1 MEAKNRIGE
10 MKFHL
15 LAVAIGAT
23 LTGCSSLK
31 GARFNH
37 EASKS
42 GDTLAGVPFT
52 LNRPVPTVTRTPGA
66 AGAPDRYAIKFE
78 YLPDPNGRFTLQIDP
93 ALISSVDFQMTFD
106 TNGSLIETTAKTI
119 DHTGALLTAL
129 GKAVAAFGAADTDA
143 PKSESELAQGL
154 LDEGKDLLAAKDARL
169 IDSVKTVDIGK
180 TAQRQVTPADQ
191 EAWSRLGERLLSAAA
206 IGQARKSFVYVNRAE
221 YEILT
226 TLLVR
231 HRQAR
236 DPSKFPATFNTA
248 VTNAAQL
255 KDQAKVQDIITAY
268 RRMDKRPCEACH
280 GKEGPARMERRVM
293 YKGIDLTKIATPDP
307 PHTWTTIERLKKLSK
322 MKLLIKGITTPED
335 ALLAREHGAD
345 GVIISNHGGRAEA
358 SGRGTIE
365 ALKDIV
371 DAVGPGFPVLID
383 GGVRRGTDVFKAL
396 ALGARAVGIGR
407 PYLWGLA
414 SFGQAGVDRVLEL
427 LNAELRLAMRQFGTP
442 EIGRITRKAVT
453 WR

>member
-1 MEAKNRIGE
+1 MRERLVEHNRRRFLRYLAASPLSAGAFGQDAEITLASPADALNVMDFEAVAKKKLPPAHLGFMMTGTDDDETLRANREGYQRFQLLPRRLVDFSQVSLKTELFGLPFETPIFLCPVASHRMYDPEGE
-10 MKFHL
+10 
-15 LAVAIGAT
+15 LAVARAA
-23 LTGCSSLK
+23 K
-31 GARFNH
+31 ARQTEILLSTNTSTAIEDVVRERGKPVMFQLYAAPRWDMT
-37 EASKS
+37 EKMVKRVEDA
-42 GDTLAGVPFT
+42 GTPIMAWTVDTLGGRNT
-52 LNRPVPTVTRTPGA
+52 ETYTR
-66 AGAPDRYAIKFE
+66 
-78 YLPDPNGRFTLQIDP
+78 
-93 ALISSVDFQMTFD
+93 
-106 TNGSLIETTAKTI
+106 
-119 DHTGALLTAL
+119 
-129 GKAVAAFGAADTDA
+129 
-143 PKSESELAQGL
+143 
-154 LDEGKDLLAAKDARL
+154 
-169 IDSVKTVDIGK
+169 
-180 TAQRQVTPADQ
+180 
-191 EAWSRLGERLLSAAA
+191 
-206 IGQARKSFVYVNRAE
+206 
-221 YEILT
+221 
-226 TLLVR
+226 
-231 HRQAR
+231 
-236 DPSKFPATFNTA
+236 
-248 VTNAAQL
+248 
-255 KDQAKVQDIITAY
+255 Y

-293 YKGIDLTKIATPDP
+293 YKGIDLSKMATPDP

>member
-1 MEAKNRIGE
+1 MLASPADALNVTDFEAVAKQKLPPAHLGFMMTGTDDDETLRANREGYQRFQLLPRRLVDFSQVSLKTELFGLPFETPIFLCPVASHRMYDPEGE
-10 MKFHL
+10 
-15 LAVAIGAT
+15 LAVARAA
-23 LTGCSSLK
+23 K
-31 GARFNH
+31 ARQTEILLSTNTSTAI
-37 EASKS
+37 EDVVRERGKPVMYQLYAAPRWEMTERLVKRVEDAGTSIMAWTV
-42 GDTLAGVPFT
+42 DTLGGRNT
-52 LNRPVPTVTRTPGA
+52 ETYTR
-66 AGAPDRYAIKFE
+66 
-78 YLPDPNGRFTLQIDP
+78 
-93 ALISSVDFQMTFD
+93 
-106 TNGSLIETTAKTI
+106 
-119 DHTGALLTAL
+119 
-129 GKAVAAFGAADTDA
+129 
-143 PKSESELAQGL
+143 
-154 LDEGKDLLAAKDARL
+154 
-169 IDSVKTVDIGK
+169 
-180 TAQRQVTPADQ
+180 
-191 EAWSRLGERLLSAAA
+191 
-206 IGQARKSFVYVNRAE
+206 
-221 YEILT
+221 
-226 TLLVR
+226 
-231 HRQAR
+231 
-236 DPSKFPATFNTA
+236 
-248 VTNAAQL
+248 
-255 KDQAKVQDIITAY
+255 Y

-371 DAVGPGFPVLID
+371 DSVGPGFPVLID

-414 SFGQAGVDRVLEL
+414 AFGQAGVDRVLEL

-442 EIGRITRKAVT
+442 EISRITRKAVT